1 MRGPADRAAPA
12 PPSASAALTWETFTE
27 GLAQT
32 LARLRGEE
40 FLILEVV
47 DGGYVQFAGDPE
59 QLHAEAMSLQYIE
72 GAAALATD
80 ARLLAAVR
88 SEMGELGWQ
97 LPTELPPELIP
108 EGEPYEGSPN
118 YTMQWTLPIAF
129 KEAARCAVAT
139 LRRAYGAATPASL
152 RYIAFANDPY
162 PSPSFPE
169 LQIPRI
175 YR

>member
-1 MRGPADRAAPA
+1 MRGPADRPAPA

-32 LARLRGEE
+32 LARLRGQE

-59 QLHAEAMSLQYIE
+59 QLHAEAISLQYIE

-88 SEMGELGWQ
+88 SEMGELG
-97 LPTELPPELIP
+97 
-108 EGEPYEGSPN
+108 
-118 YTMQWTLPIAF
+118 
-129 KEAARCAVAT
+129 
-139 LRRAYGAATPASL
+139 
-152 RYIAFANDPY
+152 
-162 PSPSFPE
+162 
-169 LQIPRI
+169 
-175 YR
+175 